1 MWGIF
6 LVRRGISCEL
16 LGVSDFCLYNIR
28 GFYKDYS
35 DVSHIHGLYLKS
47 TRSTAST
54 VLIRYGIL
62 SFYLSIKFRHNSARN
77 RKTFEA
83 LSRRSCAAAF
93 TKKEQCRGFFFRIV
107 VSPMV
112 NSSNADSRSY
122 LLLPLKGNNC
132 CR

>member
-16 LGVSDFCLYNIR
+16 LGRSDFCLYSIR

-35 DVSHIHGLYLKS
+35 DASHIHGLYLKN

-93 TKKEQCRGFFFRIV
+93 TKKEQ
-107 VSPMV
+107 
-112 NSSNADSRSY
+112 
-122 LLLPLKGNNC
+122 
-132 CR
+132 